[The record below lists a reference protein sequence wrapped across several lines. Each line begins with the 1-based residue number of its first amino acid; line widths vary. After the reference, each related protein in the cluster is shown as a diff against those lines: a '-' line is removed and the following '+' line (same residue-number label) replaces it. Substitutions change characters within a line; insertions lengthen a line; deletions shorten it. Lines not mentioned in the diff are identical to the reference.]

1 MKLTRLEL
9 DIRLESPLLAGSDHS
24 YGPYRDTRDYLPG
37 AALRGALAQV
47 LLDACG
53 QREHL
58 EDHQAC
64 PARKDCDF
72 YTIFR
77 AEPFPIFENC
87 YPSVTGGM
95 SYPLPLTARTCKYY
109 AGFEEEDSGRARH
122 GAGDIVVRQLVF
134 EEMLDSSE
142 VHPLPLLYEPRCP
155 VCRRAIKPYRG
166 FYGEGGP
173 KYYRVNVPLSRTSR
187 TAINRSR
194 GVAEDGMLYS
204 LQVMEPQT
212 KQKPFS
218 LRGSVVLD
226 EDRMALLE
234 GALEKVHRVGSGR
247 SRGLGKIRIQTLGYD
262 SVPWVSLD
270 RRVTSFNDEVGKER
284 AFYYKAKGLQPPRD
298 ASWLF
303 TIDLL
308 SDALLIAQGLPAAR
322 LPPEQLN
329 LGHDK
334 ISLIRSFARH
344 RTVGGWAA
352 GAGLP
357 RTTELATVMGSVFV
371 YRVEGA
377 DLEELLPSLEE
388 LKRRGVG
395 RERERGFGQ
404 VQICSPFHL
413 EVM

>member
-9 DIRLESPLLAGSDHS
+9 DIQLESPLLAGSDRS
-24 YGPYRDTRDYLPG
+24 YGPYRDTKDYLPG
-37 AALRGALAQV
+37 VALRGALAQV

-64 PARKDCDF
+64 PAREDCDF
-72 YTIFR
+72 YNIFCV
-77 AEPFPIFENC
+77 EPFPIFENC
-87 YPSVTGGM
+87 YPSVTGGV
-95 SYPLPLTARTCKYY
+95 SHPLPLTARTCKYY
-109 AGFEEEDSGRARH
+109 AGLKEEDSDPSRH
-122 GAGDIVVRQLVF
+122 GASDIVVRQCTF
-134 EEMLDSSE
+134 EEMLDNEE
-142 VHPLPLLYEPRCP
+142 VHPLPLLYEPKCP
-155 VCRRAIKPYRG
+155 VCRRAVKPYRG

-173 KYYRVNVPLSRTSR
+173 KYYRVKVPLSRTSR

-204 LQVMEPQT
+204 LQVMEPRIKEQVL
-212 KQKPFS
+212 S
-218 LRGSVVLD
+218 LRGSIVLD
-226 EDRMALLE
+226 EERMALVE
-234 GALEKVHRVGSGR
+234 GALRKVHRVGSGR

-262 SVPWVSLD
+262 SPPSVSLD
-270 RRVTSFNDEVGKER
+270 RRVTKFNEKVGKER
-284 AFYYKAKGLQPPRD
+284 AFYYKAKGLEPPPD
-298 ASWLF
+298 GSWLF

-308 SDALLIAQGLPAAR
+308 SDALLTAQGLPAAR
-322 LPPEQLN
+322 LRPEQLN
-329 LGHDK
+329 LGHEK
-334 ISLIRSFARH
+334 IGLIRSFARH

-377 DLEELLPSLEE
+377 ELEELLPSLEE
-388 LKRRGVG
+388 LEERGVG